1 MRNLLTTFDDR
12 YSISGAEPDNTI
24 ESKTFSNHIAEAL
37 QAKVEFDKNSI
48 GRVMDGFDTSNLS
61 KEGLESLN
69 VMQQVVPNA
78 EAVFAAAEASLSN
91 ISFAG
96 VEGADSVS
104 LQVNTDASS
113 GRAAF
118 NYTVDGETISL
129 RTDDGLFTQEFYD
142 DERITGDVAKS
153 AAIKELQNIRFSTA
167 EQNAPTPITQS
178 IDFMLNGVSSLATD
192 STEKSAEAKLES
204 AKAMNLAT
212 SLMAFSNDIPAEFG
226 SPWCCL

>member
-1 MRNLLTTFDDR
+1 
-12 YSISGAEPDNTI
+12 
-24 ESKTFSNHIAEAL
+24 
-37 QAKVEFDKNSI
+37 
-48 GRVMDGFDTSNLS
+48 MDGFDTSNLS

-96 VEGADSVS
+96 IEGADNVA

-129 RTDDGLFTQEFYD
+129 RTDDGLFTQEFYED
-142 DERITGDVAKS
+142 
-153 AAIKELQNIRFSTA
+153 
-167 EQNAPTPITQS
+167 
-178 IDFMLNGVSSLATD
+178 
-192 STEKSAEAKLES
+192 
-204 AKAMNLAT
+204 
-212 SLMAFSNDIPAEFG
+212 
-226 SPWCCL
+226 